1 MGGLEK
7 ASASWCQ
14 MKKNIYKDEVLNRR
28 DELVDLCA
36 KLVSS
41 PSITPPGDTRA
52 AMDIAKN
59 WLETRGIICE
69 VHYLSD
75 QMPNLVAVIEGSK
88 PGPRIVLNGHLDTM
102 SPMDESQWSVPIF
115 ELTKNDGRLYGL
127 GMGNMKGGVAALCMA
142 AFLASTRK
150 DLLYGSV
157 VLTLVSDEVRFG
169 PHGSAHLIKSLPK
182 IHGDAVIS
190 AEGAGW
196 MSLAIAEKGVAWI
209 DLVASGPT
217 GHASAAKTGETAVA
231 KLSKAILELDK
242 LNDLFVEPPATL
254 SDSFK
259 IKNDPG
265 FRIAASTG
273 IITAGDARG
282 LIAPQ
287 AEAKIDIRI
296 PPGFSLS
303 NLDIEIEK
311 LLTGT
316 GVMASRVRGW
326 EASWTSEDET
336 IVKVIS
342 SAIENVRG
350 ETPVRTV
357 RHPASDVMR
366 WREIGVPGVCFGP
379 QPTFSAGIDDYAE
392 EEDVIDCAAVYLE
405 TIFRYSQK
413 S

>member
-1 MGGLEK
+1 MVGLEK
-7 ASASWCQ
+7 ASRDRCQ
-14 MKKNIYKDEVLNRR
+14 LIENKYKAEVLNRR

-41 PSITPPGDTRA
+41 PSITPPGDTRLA
-52 AMDIAKN
+52 LDFAKS
-59 WLETRGIICE
+59 WLEMRGIICE

-75 QMPNLVAVIEGSK
+75 QMPNLVAIIEGAK

-115 ELTKNDGRLYGL
+115 ELTKKEGRLYGL

-150 DLLYGSV
+150 DSLCGSV
-157 VLTLVSDEVRFG
+157 ILTLVSDEVRFG
-169 PHGSAHLIKSLPK
+169 PHGSAHLIKSLPQ

-231 KLSKAILELDK
+231 KISEAILKLDT
-242 LNDLFVEPPATL
+242 LNNLFVEPPVSL
-254 SDSFK
+254 SNFFK
-259 IKNDPG
+259 TKNDPG

-273 IITAGDARG
+273 IISAGDARG

-287 AEAKIDIRI
+287 AEAKMDIRL

-303 NLDIEIEK
+303 DLDIQINK
-311 LLTGT
+311 LLSGT
-316 GVMASRVRGW
+316 GVTARRVRGW
-326 EASWTSEDET
+326 EASWTSENEQ
-336 IVKVIS
+336 IVRAIS

-350 ETPVRTV
+350 ECPVLTV

-379 QPTFSAGIDDYAE
+379 QPTFSAGIDDYAK
-392 EEDVIDCAAVYLE
+392 EEDVIDCAAVYFE
-405 TIFRYSQK
+405 TIFRYSQ
-413 S
+413 SS